1 MHIDRSG
8 HRRLARKVLY
18 SLRWGEFDPGILV
31 QTGGTVTLSLIGKDG
46 TSVTAPAAEAQT
58 VQRLLEQAT
67 GQPFIGGN
75 HVRVLQNG
83 SEIFPPMLDAIRR
96 AEHRI
101 DFATYVY
108 WTGDIARAFATALS
122 ARARSGVRVRVLLD
136 SFGAKRMRSQLLEQ
150 MTRAG
155 VQIRWFRPLS
165 KLRPWRND
173 KRTHRKLLICD
184 DTVGFTGGVGI
195 ADEWKGNARNPSE
208 WRDTHVAIRGPAI
221 NGLRAAFVDNWNE
234 AGEWE
239 FDERVARPAARA
251 GNIPVQVVRASTT
264 IGWTDTA
271 NLLRGLISIS
281 KRQLRLVTA
290 YFNPDKTLVEQ
301 LLAANRRGVD
311 IRILVPGPHCD
322 SRLSQLAGFESMQR
336 LMAAGIRVWMYQR
349 TMLHAKV
356 ITVDSNV
363 AMIGSANLNF
373 RSMNK
378 DEECCVVMLS
388 GDIAQEL
395 DDRFDDDCRDA
406 EEQLADDWKSR
417 SRFLRLQERCA
428 RLIKEQV

>member
-1 MHIDRSG
+1 
-8 HRRLARKVLY
+8 
-18 SLRWGEFDPGILV
+18 
-31 QTGGTVTLSLIGKDG
+31 
-46 TSVTAPAAEAQT
+46 
-58 VQRLLEQAT
+58 
-67 GQPFIGGN
+67 
-75 HVRVLQNG
+75 
-83 SEIFPPMLDAIRR
+83 
-96 AEHRI
+96 
-101 DFATYVY
+101 
-108 WTGDIARAFATALS
+108 
-122 ARARSGVRVRVLLD
+122 
-136 SFGAKRMRSQLLEQ
+136 
-150 MTRAG
+150 

-195 ADEWKGNARNPSE
+195 ADEWKGDARNPSE